1 MLEPARNEPEDGSL
15 STRLPFA
22 PERVCLDNP
31 DRAAMDRSATDIAI
45 QSFLVEVRNR
55 LDEAAGIAKAAEAC
69 AGAGNLQ
76 KAIEVVLDIEQTV
89 YEVSR
94 LLDAA
99 SLLQRIKG

>member
-1 MLEPARNEPEDGSL
+1 
-15 STRLPFA
+15 
-22 PERVCLDNP
+22 
-31 DRAAMDRSATDIAI
+31 MDSSATDIAI
-45 QSFLVEVRNR
+45 QSFLVEIRNR

-76 KAIEVVLDIEQTV
+76 KAVEVVLDIEQTV

-99 SLLQRIKG
+99 SLLQRIKD

>member
-1 MLEPARNEPEDGSL
+1 
-15 STRLPFA
+15 
-22 PERVCLDNP
+22 
-31 DRAAMDRSATDIAI
+31 MDSSATDIAI
-45 QSFLVEVRNR
+45 QSFLEEIRNR

-69 AGAGNLQ
+69 AGAGNMQ